1 MAKGDGGISEIKR
14 GLWQVCVSFGKD
26 PITGKRRRVKRNVR
40 GTKADARKVRDQIR
54 REHENGLLLEVDKL
68 TFGEFARSWQEARGA
83 SGEYAERTLDED
95 AIMLKY
101 ILPHLGSVRLKD
113 ITPTTI
119 ESLITTLRKEK
130 TRNGKPPSST
140 TLRRYYVTV
149 KQILKQAVNRDL
161 ILRNPCDRVKAPRN
175 ASVDR
180 RSLSTEEASRLMRCV
195 DEYERQAYE
204 AISTSKAAQAAR
216 GKLFG
221 CIRAPKLHHLSNVLA
236 VRLAMT
242 TGMRLSELLAI
253 PWENVDLESRIV
265 KVTQAITR
273 TRKIKGTK
281 SGKPRKIA
289 IDAETARHLTDWK
302 ERQRIELLRLS
313 IEQRGVSM
321 VFCTDAGT
329 IVDAT
334 EFERWWRRFR
344 TDNGFPDLKF
354 HELRHTQATQLL
366 ANGVDVKTVQARL
379 GHANASTTL
388 DYYAHA
394 LSENDQRAADLIA
407 GLFSRKPEK
416 PRILE
421 LKSA

>member
-54 REHENGLLLEVDKL
+54 REHENGLLFEADKL
-68 TFGEFARSWQEARGA
+68 TFGEFARSWQEAREA

-95 AIMLKY
+95 AIMLKF
-101 ILPHLGSVRLKD
+101 ILPHLGSVKLKD
-113 ITPTTI
+113 ITPATI

-130 TRNGKPPSST
+130 THNGKPPSST

-161 ILRNPCDRVKAPRN
+161 ILRNPCDRVKAPKN
-175 ASVDR
+175 APVDR
-180 RSLSTEEASRLMRCV
+180 RSLSKEEASCLMRCV

-204 AISTSKAAQAAR
+204 AISASKVAQMAR
-216 GKLFG
+216 GELFRS
-221 CIRAPKLHHLSNVLA
+221 IRASKLHHLSNVLA
-236 VRLAMT
+236 VRLAMA

-253 PWENVDLESRIV
+253 PWENVDLDGCIV

-273 TRKIKGTK
+273 TGNIKGTK

-289 IDAETARHLTDWK
+289 IDADTARRLAGWK
-302 ERQRIELLRLS
+302 ERQRIELLLIG
-313 IEQRGVSM
+313 IEQRGASP

-329 IVDAT
+329 ITDAPT
-334 EFERWWRRFR
+334 FERWWRKFR
-344 TDNGFPDLKF
+344 EDSGFSDLRF

-394 LSENDQRAADLIA
+394 LPENDQKAAELIA
-407 GLFSRKPEK
+407 GMFSQKAEK